1 MQREQ
6 RPLRHQT
13 DLQKEL
19 QTITRTLERLEQKID
34 KFKEFSTIEQS
45 SVSVRKQLTET
56 TKCLLE

>member
-19 QTITRTLERLEQKID
+19 QTITRTMERLEQKID

-56 TKCLLE
+56 TKGLLE